1 MAINDFF
8 DFEEKTQK
16 RTALA
21 EPEELEKINN
31 FTYDI
36 GNIEFVQYFQSRT
49 GIIITPHLATLYR
62 DIEPNDK
69 VDLNIK
75 KRLQDCWDLYNQ

>member
-1 MAINDFF
+1 MTVNDFF
-8 DFEEKTQK
+8 DFEEKPQK

-21 EPEELEKINN
+21 EPEELQKINN

-36 GNIEFVQYFQSRT
+36 DDIGFVQYFQSRT
-49 GIIITPHLATLYR
+49 GIIITPNLANLYR

-75 KRLQDCWDLYNQ
+75 RRLQDCWDLYNQ